1 MFKSIE
7 ESRPAILHLVKP
19 DVTKKFYELS
29 IEQDVFAT
37 VDLIRGT
44 GSLARIE
51 TISGSYTI
59 KRQGFFMPYVSLRK
73 EKSDI
78 DILTLP
84 LDLQGNAQFSLSGQN
99 YRFAP
104 LNLWKNQWG
113 WVNEKGK
120 VIIKYLPTLSGQ
132 VKGDIEIG
140 KDFTFVANLELI
152 AAFGAYLLLQLEDE
166 LSLKNN

>member
-7 ESRPAILHLVKP
+7 ESKPSVVHLVKP
-19 DVTKKFYELS
+19 DVTKKYYVLS
-29 IEQDVFAT
+29 LDNDEFAT

-51 TISGSYTI
+51 TLTGSYTI

-73 EKSDI
+73 EKSEV

-84 LDLQGNAQFSLSGQN
+84 LELQGNAQFSLEGQI

-113 WVNEKGK
+113 WINEKTK
-120 VIIKYLPTLSGQ
+120 
-132 VKGDIEIG
+132 
-140 KDFTFVANLELI
+140 
-152 AAFGAYLLLQLEDE
+152 
-166 LSLKNN
+166 